1 MFFNI
6 IQYFT
11 FFINTFHAMLTL
23 LFPESPIYESFI
35 PFMKNDRTS
44 SFIWR
49 KKKVP
54 VKLTTVKIVSYFS
67 AVTWRE

>member
-1 MFFNI
+1 MI
-6 IQYFT
+6 EPV
-11 FFINTFHAMLTL
+11 HL
-23 LFPESPIYESFI
+23 SG
-35 PFMKNDRTS
+35 
-44 SFIWR
+44 

>member
-1 MFFNI
+1 MI
-6 IQYFT
+6 EPV
-11 FFINTFHAMLTL
+11 HLSG
-23 LFPESPIYESFI
+23 E
-35 PFMKNDRTS
+35 
-44 SFIWR
+44 